1 MALTIDELVT
11 APRWPLDRTMAL
23 AGRVRGDTLGP
34 WGTNLG
40 TRFGRDAVD
49 RVRSRLPA
57 ELAAIQPVLTDRDR
71 VPVWAQL
78 LVTESIVDEF
88 LGGDMLALLPLI
100 IADSRAG
107 IGAIKLTT
115 MRVMGVGNLIRLGP
129 RTFREIHERGEHDVT
144 VASGRAEMRF
154 ARNPL
159 FGHPTWRVL
168 QIFATRVLFE
178 LVGAR
183 GIVVGDHAGDDA
195 FTAIATWT

>member
-34 WGTNLG
+34 WGTNLAK
-40 TRFGRDAVD
+40 RFGPEALA
-49 RVRSRLPA
+49 RVRARLP
-57 ELAAIQPVLTDRDR
+57 EGLAIQPVLTERDR
-71 VPVWAQL
+71 VPVCAQL
-78 LVTESIVDEF
+78 IVTEAIVDEF
-88 LGGDMLALLPLI
+88 LAGDMLALLPLI
-100 IADSRAG
+100 VADTRAG

-115 MRVMGVGNLIRLGP
+115 MRLMGVGNLIRLGP

-154 ARNPL
+154 AGNPL

-183 GIVVGDHAGDDA
+183 GTVVGDHAGDDA
-195 FTAIATWT
+195 FTAIATWS